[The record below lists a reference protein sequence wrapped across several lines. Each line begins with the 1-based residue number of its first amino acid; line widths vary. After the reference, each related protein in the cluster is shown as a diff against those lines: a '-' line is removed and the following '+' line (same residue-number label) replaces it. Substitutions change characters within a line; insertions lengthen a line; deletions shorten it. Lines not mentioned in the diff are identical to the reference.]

1 MELTPAAE
9 AVDALLRS
17 SHREYPGAAVF
28 ERDPGLDRRIA
39 SAIALLTLETDIE
52 YVSIDQSRA
61 SENGYVELN
70 VFTTDRLI
78 RAIVSHG
85 YLTVSVVSRATV
97 RSIEVVS
104 SPDYIA
110 SEPDIEFSAIAHYK
124 EIAAKL
130 PGDEYATDENLA
142 QLRKFLPVL
151 LTDL

>member
-1 MELTPAAE
+1 MDLTTAAE

-17 SHREYPGAAVF
+17 SHSEYPGPAVF

-39 SAIALLTLETDIE
+39 SAIALLARETDIE

-85 YLTVSVVSRATV
+85 YLTINVVSRATIS
-97 RSIEVVS
+97 SIEVVS
-104 SPDYIA
+104 SPDYL
-110 SEPDIEFSAIAHYK
+110 STEPDIAFSAIAHYK

-142 QLRKFLPVL
+142 KLREFLPVL
-151 LTDL
+151 LADL